1 MTNKTDRTTLK
12 ALAIAAGMIFILFV
26 GLFVGYYAGTD
37 AAHKDNA
44 EEASMTAPNDG
55 TAAPSF
61 DGRGEAF

>member
-1 MTNKTDRTTLK
+1 MTNKTDRVALK

-44 EEASMTAPNDG
+44 KEASMTAPNDG

-61 DGRGEAF
+61 DSRGEAF